1 MGNCENGNS
10 MEVMAVL
17 CIENHACNVG
27 LELNP
32 CLSVVVEKREIPRRS
47 CTRPLGLPK

>member
-10 MEVMAVL
+10 MEVMAVS
-17 CIENHACNVG
+17 CIENHACNVR

-47 CTRPLGLPK
+47 CTRPQRLPK

>member
-17 CIENHACNVG
+17 CIENHACNVQ
-27 LELNP
+27 LESNP
-32 CLSVVVEKREIPRRS
+32 CLSVVVEKQEITRRS
-47 CTRPLGLPK
+47 CMRPQWLPK

>member
-10 MEVMAVL
+10 MEVS
-17 CIENHACNVG
+17 CIENHACNVR

-32 CLSVVVEKREIPRRS
+32 CLSVVVEKQEIPRRS
-47 CTRPLGLPK
+47 CTRPQWLPK